1 MQKLKFDARTGAAS
15 SSSDFYDNPWKYSF
29 VHNFKVHY
37 KRGVLQALANKLDI
51 SISTSTADVPSMQDV
66 LNEFNERMK
75 ASMLVSN
82 TKERFSQASYHVT
95 QVEYKESFA
104 FHDPKTA
111 PRMAPQQSQG
121 QFSPPA
127 APRMI
132 AGGQV
137 QPTLFCRKCGAS
149 LPADSAFCNKCG
161 ERII

>member
-1 MQKLKFDARTGAAS
+1 LQKLKFDARTGPAGSA
-15 SSSDFYDNPWKYSF
+15 SDFYDNPWKYSF

-51 SISTSTADVPSMQDV
+51 SISTTTADVPSMQDV

-104 FHDPKTA
+104 FHDPKAA

-121 QFSPPA
+121 QFSLPT
-127 APRMI
+127 APHMMI
-132 AGGQV
+132 GGQT
-137 QPTLFCRKCGAS
+137 QPVLFCRNCGAS
-149 LPADSAFCNKCG
+149 LPVDSAFCNKCG
-161 ERII
+161 ERIV

>member
-1 MQKLKFDARTGAAS
+1 LQKLKFDARTGPVS

-104 FHDPKTA
+104 FHDPKA
-111 PRMAPQQSQG
+111 GPRMAPQWSQD
-121 QFSPPA
+121 QFSPLPA
-127 APRMI
+127 PHMMI
-132 AGGQV
+132 GGQV
-137 QPTLFCRKCGAS
+137 QPALYCRKCGAS